1 VTDMRDT
8 RLGPP
13 YRRRSQDA
21 WLAAAG
27 MGLFLVAAVIAHSGR
42 VGSAEQSVFRAV
54 NGLPD
59 GLSGPMV
66 ALQYLGTLAVGPV
79 VVVVALAF
87 RKWRLAGAAAC
98 VTVLKLVVERGVK
111 LVVHRQ
117 RPGTSVPGAILR
129 GDVPPKGWSFV
140 SGHVVLTGALAVIVT
155 PYLPGRWKVV
165 PWIVVAAVGVARVYL
180 GAHNP
185 LDVVGGLG
193 LGLVIG
199 GGLNLAF
206 GVPSASAPDR
216 SGAVA
221 GPAE

>member
-1 VTDMRDT
+1 MAVVGTRQGFMR
-8 RLGPP
+8 RP
-13 YRRRSQDA
+13 QDA
-21 WLAAAG
+21 WVAG
-27 MGLFLVAAVIAHSGR
+27 AGLVLFLVSALVASSGR
-42 VGSAEQSVFRAV
+42 VGSVERAVFRAI

-59 GLSGPMV
+59 WLSSPMV
-66 ALQYLGTLAVGPV
+66 AMQYFGTLAVGPV
-79 VVVVALAF
+79 VVVVALIL
-87 RKWRLAGAAAC
+87 RKWRLAGAAAAA
-98 VTVLKLVVERGVK
+98 TVLKLAFERGVK

-140 SGHVVLTGALAVIVT
+140 SGHVILTGALAVIVT

-165 PWIVVAAVGVARVYL
+165 PWVLVAAVAFARVYL

-185 LDVVGGLG
+185 LDVTGGLG

-206 GVPSASAPDR
+206 GVPDGDRAAGAAP
-216 SGAVA
+216 
-221 GPAE
+221 